1 MPAEGSVLSW
11 PAKREAAS
19 DGAVAGVASEPRGTT
34 MHDRFEVSV
43 SFDERR
49 GYGAGGGAGT
59 LVTDPPVSSSDPNQL
74 ALANIH

>member
-1 MPAEGSVLSW
+1 
-11 PAKREAAS
+11 
-19 DGAVAGVASEPRGTT
+19 

-49 GYGAGGGAGT
+49 ST